1 MFSVNQMC
9 CYQVLT
15 EAYNVINHGSSD
27 QIRKKW
33 MPTEN
38 RSYPIRR
45 ERMGEVNII
54 VPAHTKCQG
63 FTLYGAKMWNQ
74 LPVEIRD
81 LKNPDKFKDA
91 VKRYI
96 WDNIPSY

>member
-1 MFSVNQMC
+1 
-9 CYQVLT
+9 
-15 EAYNVINHGSSD
+15 
-27 QIRKKW
+27 

-74 LPVEIRD
+74 LHAIG
-81 LKNPDKFKDA
+81 
-91 VKRYI
+91 VKLLSSKVPLEVFQ
-96 WDNIPSY
+96 N

>member
-1 MFSVNQMC
+1 M
-9 CYQVLT
+9 VLIKSGR
-15 EAYNVINHGSSD
+15 NGCLQRI
-27 QIRKKW
+27 
-33 MPTEN
+33 
-38 RSYPIRR
+38 
-45 ERMGEVNII
+45 EVTLLEEKEWEINII

-74 LPVEIRD
+74 LPVEIRE